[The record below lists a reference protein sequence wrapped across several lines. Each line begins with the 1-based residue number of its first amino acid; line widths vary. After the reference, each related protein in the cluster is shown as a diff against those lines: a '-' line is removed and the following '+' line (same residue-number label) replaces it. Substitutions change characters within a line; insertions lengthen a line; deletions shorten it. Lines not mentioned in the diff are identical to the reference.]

1 MSETGMDGTSLP
13 SPGMDDRF
21 RLTKTYRLLVRGTN
35 INATSLLATDYLNH
49 FNEVVMILE
58 MVPDMP
64 EIIEE
69 AVEWQPASYIE
80 HFAASVFSDKELAIW
95 AYKNAPR
102 EYIEAFEELVSAAD
116 TLILRAVT
124 ELSQTA
130 GILGEDALRAKVTEM
145 MKDIQEIQER
155 IGAVI
160 NGTVFRLDQ
169 KQIDLLFSP

>member
-1 MSETGMDGTSLP
+1 VSKAGMNGDTPATSGL
-13 SPGMDDRF
+13 DDHF
-21 RLTKTYRLLVRGTN
+21 RLTRTYRLLVRGTN

-64 EIIEE
+64 EIIED
-69 AVEWQPASYIE
+69 ALEWQPASYIE

-95 AYKNAPR
+95 AYKNAPK
-102 EYIEAFEELVSAAD
+102 EYIESFEELVAAAD
-116 TLILRAVT
+116 TLILRAVN

-130 GILGEDALRAKVTEM
+130 GILGEEELRAKVTEM
-145 MKDIQEIQER
+145 MAEIREIQER
-155 IGAVI
+155 IGGVI

>member
-1 MSETGMDGTSLP
+1 MAQD
-13 SPGMDDRF
+13 PGMDERF
-21 RLTKTYRLLVRGTN
+21 RLTRTYRLLVRGTN

-64 EIIEE
+64 EIIED
-69 AVEWQPASYIE
+69 AAAWQPASYVE

-95 AYKNAPR
+95 AYKNAPK
-102 EYIEAFEELVSAAD
+102 EYIDAFEELVAAAD
-116 TLILRAVT
+116 TLIQRAVT
-124 ELSQTA
+124 ELSQVAET
-130 GILGEDALRAKVTEM
+130 LPEDELRARVTAH
-145 MKDIQEIQER
+145 MKGIREILER

>member
-1 MSETGMDGTSLP
+1 MSE
-13 SPGMDDRF
+13 SPGVDGKF
-21 RLTKTYRLLVRGTN
+21 RLTRTYRLLVRGTN

-69 AVEWQPASYIE
+69 ALEWKPASYVE

-95 AYKNAPR
+95 AYKNAPK
-102 EYIEAFEELVSAAD
+102 EYIDSFEELVAALD
-116 TLILRAVT
+116 CLIQRAIT
-124 ELSQTA
+124 ELSQLVETA
-130 GILGEDALRAKVTEM
+130 GEDELRAKVGEH
-145 MKDIQEIQER
+145 MKGIRELQER
-155 IGAVI
+155 IGGVI

>member
-1 MSETGMDGTSLP
+1 MDGEGGTMSQN
-13 SPGMDDRF
+13 PGLDDKF
-21 RLTKTYRLLVRGTN
+21 RLTRTYRLLVRGTN

-64 EIIEE
+64 EIIDE
-69 AVEWQPASYIE
+69 AIAWQPVSYIE

-95 AYKNAPR
+95 AYKNAPK
-102 EYIEAFEELVSAAD
+102 EYIDAFEELVSATD
-116 TLILRAVT
+116 TLILRAIA
-124 ELSQTA
+124 ELSQIAGTA
-130 GILGEDALRAKVTEM
+130 SEDELRAKVEEHMKGIREM
-145 MKDIQEIQER
+145 QER
-155 IGAVI
+155 IGGVI

>member
-1 MSETGMDGTSLP
+1 MSE
-13 SPGMDDRF
+13 SPGVDGKFRF
-21 RLTKTYRLLVRGTN
+21 TRTYRLLVRGTN

-69 AVEWQPASYIE
+69 ALEWKPASYIE

-95 AYKNAPR
+95 AYKNAPK
-102 EYIEAFEELVSAAD
+102 EYIDSFEELVAALD
-116 TLILRAVT
+116 TLIQRAIT
-124 ELSQTA
+124 ELSQLVETA
-130 GILGEDALRAKVTEM
+130 GEEELRAKVEEH
-145 MKDIQEIQER
+145 MKGIRALQER
-155 IGAVI
+155 IGGVI